1 MGTYQTWQ
9 HVFKLD
15 PNKTIGDRDLERICE
30 SGTDAVIVGGTDGVT
45 LDNTLYLLSRIR
57 QHTVDCALEISTLD
71 AVTPG
76 FDDYLIPTVLNA
88 GESSWITG
96 KHQEAVKQFG
106 DIIDWESVL
115 VEGYCVLN
123 PDSRVAGLT
132 KARANLSA
140 EDIASYAVIAEK
152 MFHLP
157 IFYLE
162 YSGMFGDMKAVQ
174 TVKEKLNHTRLFYGG
189 GIGDERT
196 AREAAK
202 VCDTVV
208 VGNLIY
214 ENPEQALKTV
224 EAVKRVKEGKDIE

>member
-15 PNKTIGDRDLERICE
+15 PNKPIDDRDLERICE

-57 QHTVDCALEISTLD
+57 QHTVDCALEISALD

-88 GESSWITG
+88 GEPSWITG
-96 KHQEAVKQFG
+96 KHQEAVMQFG
-106 DIIDWESVL
+106 DIIDWDNVL

-123 PDSRVAGLT
+123 PDSRVARLT
-132 KARANLSA
+132 KARTDLSE
-140 EDIASYAVIAEK
+140 EDIVSYAIMAEK

-157 IFYLE
+157 IFYVE
-162 YSGMFGDMKAVQ
+162 YSGAFGNMKAVRK
-174 TVKEKLNHTRLFYGG
+174 VKETLQDTRLFYGG
-189 GIGDERT
+189 GIGDER
-196 AREAAK
+196 AAAEAALAG
-202 VCDTVV
+202 DTVV

-214 ENPEQALKTV
+214 ENPEMALKTV
-224 EAVKRVKEGKDIE
+224 AAVKKAKEGKDIE